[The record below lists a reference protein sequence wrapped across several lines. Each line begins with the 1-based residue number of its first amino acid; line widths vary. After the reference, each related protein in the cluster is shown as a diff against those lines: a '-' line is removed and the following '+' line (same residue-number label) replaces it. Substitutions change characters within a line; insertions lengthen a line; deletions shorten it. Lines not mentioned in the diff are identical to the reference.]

1 MTSRFDG
8 DETRI
13 EDFRLPASTG
23 HTLSFE
29 SFRGKVPLV
38 IVFIPDADTPQSTSF
53 LEELDRRHADF
64 GSERAQVLAV
74 TKETARRVRDLADQ
88 RGLSIPILADASGA
102 MARQF
107 EVADTGVSALVADK
121 EGRIERRWD
130 PLLDEGTDPAAVV
143 DSLLDAL
150 KAMGSESSHGSDD
163 EAGSR

>member
-1 MTSRFDG
+1 MTSKFDG
-8 DETRI
+8 DEARI

-64 GSERAQVLAV
+64 GSERAQVLTV
-74 TKETARRVRDLADQ
+74 TKATARRVRELADE

-107 EVADTGVSALVADK
+107 GVADTGVSALVADK
-121 EGRIERRWD
+121 RGRIEQRWD
-130 PLLDEGTDPAAVV
+130 PLLDDATDPAQAI
-143 DSLLDAL
+143 DTLLHTVKTMA
-150 KAMGSESSHGSDD
+150 DD
-163 EAGSR
+163 GAEPA

>member
-13 EDFRLPASTG
+13 ENFRLPASTG

-38 IVFIPDADTPQSTSF
+38 IVFVPDADTSQGTIL

-64 GSERAQVLAV
+64 GSERAQVLTV
-74 TKETARRVRDLADQ
+74 TKETARRVRELADE

-107 EVADTGVSALVADK
+107 AVAETGVSALVAD
-121 EGRIERRWD
+121 EQGRIERRWD
-130 PLLDEGTDPAAVV
+130 PLFQDATDPAAAV
-143 DSLLDAL
+143 DSLLDTL
-150 KAMGSESSHGSDD
+150 RSMDRSSSRDSDKADP
-163 EAGSR
+163 R

>member
-38 IVFIPDADTPQSTSF
+38 IVFVPDADTSQGNSF

-64 GSERAQVLAV
+64 GSERAQVLTV
-74 TKETARRVRDLADQ
+74 TKDTARRVRDLADQ
-88 RGLSIPILADASGA
+88 RGFSIPILADASGA

-107 EVADTGVSALVADK
+107 AVADTGVSALVADK

-143 DSLLDAL
+143 DSLLDTL
-150 KAMGSESSHGSDD
+150 KAMDRGSAQAIDDRPDSD
-163 EAGSR
+163 

>member
-1 MTSRFDG
+1 MTPRSDG

-38 IVFIPDADTPQSTSF
+38 LVFVPDTDTPHGTSF

-64 GSERAQVLAV
+64 GSERAQVLTV
-74 TKETARRVRDLADQ
+74 TKETARRVRELADQ

-107 EVADTGVSALVADK
+107 AVADTDVSALVADK
-121 EGRIERRWD
+121 EGRIEQRWD
-130 PLLDEGTDPAAVV
+130 PLLHDATDPAEAVE
-143 DSLLDAL
+143 SLLDTL
-150 KAMGSESSHGSDD
+150 RAMDRGS
-163 EAGSR
+163 